1 MTKLRK
7 FGTSVATGERQQEQW
22 VTGSGGYGDV
32 EREGKREK
40 EGRKWRRVIFSP
52 NQVCGS
58 LHQLHSHAP
67 RLEVKGTVH
76 QLGVHL
82 PLQ

>member
-22 VTGSGGYGDV
+22 VAGSGGGGVV

-40 EGRKWRRVIFSP
+40 KREGNGERGDCRPERGVNDGQLQWRGREKQMV
-52 NQVCGS
+52 GMG
-58 LHQLHSHAP
+58 
-67 RLEVKGTVH
+67 EKTKG
-76 QLGVHL
+76 
-82 PLQ
+82 